1 MIMLIMM
8 IMIMI
13 MIMIGKRIIVLET
26 LIEIM
31 IEMDSNG
38 RHWRYLSTF
47 MKMFLV
53 HHVDNLRKT
62 NVR

>member
-47 MKMFLV
+47 MKMFI
-53 HHVDNLRKT
+53 KQ
-62 NVR
+62 